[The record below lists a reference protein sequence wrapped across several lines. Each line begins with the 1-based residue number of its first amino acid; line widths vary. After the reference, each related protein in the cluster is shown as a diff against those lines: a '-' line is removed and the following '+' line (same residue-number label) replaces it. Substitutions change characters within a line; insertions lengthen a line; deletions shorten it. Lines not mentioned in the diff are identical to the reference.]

1 MKKTSLPA
9 TPTEFDA
16 TDPVLGQSP
25 QQQSP
30 EGQAAE
36 NSTATEE
43 KRYLGKQQELY
54 LYARL
59 GWRNYLAH
67 QAVFGTFSKYYTV
80 LLGEEQLTFIGK
92 TEALPD
98 QEARVVEPLD
108 AKDDLYALN
117 AIVLDKFQ
125 DGKDYIER
133 TYTDPT
139 KQATMLNAAGYNY
152 FRKASGHNWSSTESL
167 ISAFT
172 LFLTNYGAE
181 LLASGWM
188 PEGFPDA
195 FDAASEPF
203 LRLWQSYKDKWAA
216 ARQERSQKFD
226 SNNLIYKELSEMC
239 KVGQRKFAKQPEIK
253 KLFTVS
259 ELYKE
264 VAGHS
269 PSGLQGLCAI
279 YAPKGRYPV
288 AGVRLSAM
296 VGTEERSAITDDT
309 GRYFLQL
316 PSGDYTVKMEAE
328 GYVPQT
334 FQKKVKI
341 GVKSRLDVTMERV
354 PAPVAPTAS
363 EQQPAIAPAQSVNLT
378 DMVEGV
384 IKQAGNGVH

>member
-1 MKKTSLPA
+1 MKKTTMPA
-9 TPTEFDA
+9 TPTEFENLG
-16 TDPVLGQSP
+16 PVLGQAP
-25 QQQSP
+25 LGQSP
-30 EGQAAE
+30 ETTDSSASAPNDAA
-36 NSTATEE
+36 
-43 KRYLGKQQELY
+43 YIGKQQELY
-54 LYARL
+54 LYSRL

-67 QAVFGTFSKYYTV
+67 QAAFGAFSGYYTV
-80 LLGEEQLTFIGK
+80 QLGEDQLIFIAQ

-98 QEARVVEPLD
+98 QEARAVEPLD
-108 AKDDLYALN
+108 AKDDLFDLN
-117 AIVLDKFQ
+117 ARVLDMFL
-125 DGKDYIER
+125 DGKIYIER

-139 KQATMLNAAGYNY
+139 KQATMLKAAGYNY
-152 FRKASGHNWSSTESL
+152 YTKAGDRNWSSTESL

-195 FDAASEPF
+195 FGATSKPF
-203 LRLWQSYKDKWAA
+203 LMRWQSYKDKWAV
-216 ARQERSQKFD
+216 ARQERSQKAEN
-226 SNNLIYKELSEMC
+226 NNLIYKILSEMC
-239 KVGQRKFAKQPEIK
+239 EVGRRKFANNPEIK
-253 KLFTVS
+253 KKFTITA
-259 ELYKE
+259 LLDE

-269 PSGLQGLCAI
+269 PSGLEGFCAI
-279 YAPKGRYPV
+279 NGNKRYPV
-288 AGVRLSAM
+288 AGVRLSAV
-296 VGTEERSAITDDT
+296 VGTEERFAISDAK

-341 GVKSRLDVTMERV
+341 GVKSRMNVTMERV
-354 PAPVAPTAS
+354 PAPVIPTVSA
-363 EQQPAIAPAQSVNLT
+363 QQPAIAPAQSVNLT